1 MNMIILMYLLVYFRL
16 DMFHMSPLKFT
27 EIAENLDPDKPLH
40 VSRIFDVYSLFMFSP
55 NKLNTYLE
63 YRILP

>member
-1 MNMIILMYLLVYFRL
+1 
-16 DMFHMSPLKFT
+16 MFHMSPLKIT

-40 VSRIFDVYSLFMFSP
+40 VSRIFHVYSPFMFSP